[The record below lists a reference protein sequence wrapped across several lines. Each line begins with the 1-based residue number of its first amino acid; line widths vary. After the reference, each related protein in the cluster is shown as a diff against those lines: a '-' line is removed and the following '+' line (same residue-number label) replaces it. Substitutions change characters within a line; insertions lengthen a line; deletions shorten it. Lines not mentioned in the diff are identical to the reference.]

1 VERIASPIRGVYRD
15 RLYGAG
21 GRLLRDSGW
30 QNNTI
35 LDGCRFLLAG
45 FMLNETASGIAS
57 LAVGQGDPLWDVD
70 GVPAAS
76 PSATTG
82 LVNRFNPPIPFAE
95 LDVAY
100 LDANEQVVAGPSMRL
115 QITATLV
122 AGYPAPV
129 APATSYP
136 LREFGLFAN
145 LNGEDIMINTIRH
158 PVLHKDE
165 ASTLIRVIRLYF

>member
-1 VERIASPIRGVYRD
+1 MERITSTMKGVYRD
-15 RLYGAG
+15 RLYGTA

-30 QNNTI
+30 QHNTI

-45 FMLNETASGIAS
+45 FMMNETTSGIAF
-57 LAVGQGDPLWDVD
+57 LAVGQGDASCDVD

-82 LVNRFNPPIPFAE
+82 LVNRFNPPISFAD
-95 LDVAY
+95 LDVDY
-100 LDANEQVVAGPSMRL
+100 LDAHDQVVAERGMRL
-115 QITATLV
+115 QITTTL
-122 AGYPAPV
+122 APGYPVPV
-129 APATSYP
+129 TPVTSYP

-145 LNGEDIMINTIRH
+145 LNGQEVMINAIRH

-165 ASTLIRVIRLYF
+165 TSTLIRVLRLYF